1 MTIEVFVPTPLYLIE
16 GTGPYAIPHPYD
28 RGAIVVS
35 IVTTRQVIPLDHDDY
50 TTTPEAGTTGGDL
63 FLSDIA
69 AALHEGQRLLIERL
83 TTDEQGWRGLLGERE
98 RGLERQMDIH
108 TMAIQEVR
116 RHAGLSLKS
125 LTPLPPIVPDD
136 GRVLMFEGDAIVGGP
151 TADQIE
157 QAGNHASQA
166 DRSAADAA
174 LSAARA
180 VKAAEDTAVLVPV
193 NPRSFG
199 ARGDWSPDNVTDDTA
214 AIRAALAVGGVIRF
228 SRGIYRVSQLAIPLD
243 NTTIELTE
251 GAVLFLD
258 GPANEAG
265 LTTQGA
271 AGPQRLMTVNGL
283 RGDRNITIDDASGI
297 APGDLIRVYSTAEV
311 QFNQPMAGELQ
322 YVRSVSGNTITL
334 QDGLFANYLMSDTAA
349 VRRITPRRN
358 ITIQG
363 AGEIRGNGAQRN
375 LIEFNFSEN
384 VQVKGITIRNGYT
397 AAISFRTVAHWRVA
411 DCMIRDTIS
420 PDQGYA
426 VVLEECVQWGSMTGC
441 TVTNAGT
448 GFDIGGSSSR
458 FGHSRFWS
466 VIGNSF
472 YGCHRRGISTH
483 EAGPNGII
491 AYNHVQC
498 RAGIEGDAGRG
509 IWTRSGDII
518 IMGNTVMNASGPTAD
533 SAAIQATVRSYD
545 SGVQIIGNQVLYP
558 RIQGI
563 RLDHTGQGASQGTPL
578 EAIVSGNIV
587 RNGLTQGIVIATG
600 EIGEDNASFPDWEMV
615 SVTDNTVNGQ
625 PGAALSILIRQ
636 GNIKVLQVHNNRF
649 AVPLSQD
656 CVQIASQGGVIR
668 AFHASGNYLRGNR
681 GFRATS
687 AAPVPPGNG
696 WFTGNFIESVAG
708 AFTFIDAGD
717 RANNKERVAA

>member
-1 MTIEVFVPTPLYLIE
+1 MLPNGDRSTARKPIDKRDLRAAFLAQEDRVDE
-16 GTGPYAIPHPYD
+16 AAGYAQQAVQAAEYA
-28 RGAIVVS
+28 R
-35 IVTTRQVIPLDHDDY
+35 
-50 TTTPEAGTTGGDL
+50 E
-63 FLSDIA
+63 IA
-69 AALHEGQRLLIERL
+69 P
-83 TTDEQGWRGLLGERE
+83 
-98 RGLERQMDIH
+98 
-108 TMAIQEVR
+108 
-116 RHAGLSLKS
+116 
-125 LTPLPPIVPDD
+125 LTPTL
-136 GRVLMFEGDAIVGGP
+136 
-151 TADQIE
+151 
-157 QAGNHASQA
+157 
-166 DRSAADAA
+166 
-174 LSAARA
+174 
-180 VKAAEDTAVLVPV
+180 
-193 NPRSFG
+193 FG
-199 ARGDWSPDNVTDDTA
+199 AVGDGVADDTA
-214 AIRAALAVGGVIRF
+214 AVQEALNTSNDVMIGPGT
-228 SRGIYRVSQLAIPLD
+228 YRVSQINIPLD
-243 NTTIELTE
+243 GTTLRLDK

-265 LTTQGA
+265 LTTLGA

-297 APGDLIRVYSTAEV
+297 VPGDLLRVYSTATV
-311 QFNQPMAGELQ
+311 QFNQPMSGELQ
-322 YVRSVSGNTITL
+322 YVRSVSGNVITL
-334 QDGLFANYLMSDTAA
+334 QDGLFADYLMSDTAA
-349 VRRITPRRN
+349 IRKITPRKN

-363 AGEIRGNGAQRN
+363 AGEIRGNGTQRN

-411 DCMIRDTIS
+411 DCFIKDTLS
-420 PDQGYA
+420 PDQGYG

-491 AYNHVQC
+491 AFNHVQC
-498 RAGIEGDAGRG
+498 RAGIEGNAGRG

-518 IMGNTVMNASGPTAD
+518 IMGNTVLNASGPTAD

-545 SGVQIIGNQVLYP
+545 SGVQIIGNQVLYS

-563 RLDHTGQGASQGTPL
+563 RLDHTGQNASLGTAL
-578 EAIVSGNIV
+578 ETIVSGNVV

-600 EIGEDNASFPDWEMV
+600 ETGVDNPSFPDWEMV
-615 SVTDNTVNGQ
+615 SITDNTVHGQ
-625 PGAALSILIRQ
+625 PGAALSVLIRQ
-636 GNIKVLQVHNNRF
+636 GNIKVLQIHNNRF

-656 CVQIASQGGVIR
+656 CVQIASQGGVIL

-687 AAPVPPGNG
+687 ATPIPAGNA
-696 WFTGNFIESVAG
+696 WITGNFIESVAG
-708 AFTFIDAGD
+708 AFTFIDVAD
-717 RANNKERVAA
+717 LANNKEKVVS

>member
-1 MTIEVFVPTPLYLIE
+1 MTIEVFEPTPLYLIK
-16 GTGPYAIPHPYD
+16 GTGPYAILHPYD
-28 RGAIVVS
+28 RGAIVAS
-35 IVTTRQVIPLDHDDY
+35 IVTTRQVIPLDLDDY
-50 TTTPEAGTTGGDL
+50 TMTPEAGAARGDL

-69 AALHEGQRLLIERL
+69 AALHDGQRLLIERL
-83 TTDEQGWRGLLGERE
+83 TTDEQGWQGLLGERE

-116 RHAGLSLKS
+116 RQAGLSLKS
-125 LTPLPPIVPDD
+125 VTPLPPIVPEN
-136 GRVLMFEGDAIVGGP
+136 GRVLMFDDEAIVGGP
-151 TADQIE
+151 TARQIE
-157 QAGNHASQA
+157 EAENYAGQA
-166 DRSAADAA
+166 DQSAAWAA
-174 LSAARA
+174 LSAAA
-180 VKAAEDTAVLVPV
+180 ATKAAEDTAGLVPID
-193 NPRSFG
+193 PRSFG
-199 ARGDWSPDNVTDDTA
+199 ASGDGLNDDTA
-214 AIRAALAVGGVIRF
+214 AVSAAFSVGGVIKF
-228 SRGIYRVSQLAIPLD
+228 KRGIYRVSQLAIPLD

-265 LTTQGA
+265 LTTLGA

-283 RGDRNITIDDASGI
+283 RGDRNITIEDATGI
-297 APGDLIRVYSTAEV
+297 APGDMLRVYSTAKV

-322 YVRSVSGNTITL
+322 YVRSVSGNVITL

-349 VRRITPRRN
+349 IRKITPRKN

-363 AGEIRGNGAQRN
+363 AGEIRGNGTQRN

-411 DCMIRDTIS
+411 DCFIKDTLS
-420 PDQGYA
+420 PDQGYG

-448 GFDIGGSSSR
+448 GFDIGGSSTR

-491 AYNHVQC
+491 AFNHVQC

-518 IMGNTVMNASGPTAD
+518 IMGNTVMNASGPTAE
-533 SAAIQATVRSYD
+533 SAAIQVTVRSYD
-545 SGVQIIGNQVLYP
+545 SGAQVIGNQVLYS

-563 RLDHTGQGASQGTPL
+563 RLDISGDGSQNATL
-578 EAIVSGNIV
+578 RELIVSGNIV
-587 RNGLTQGIVIATG
+587 RDGGTQGIYVQTG
-600 EIGEDNASFPDWEMV
+600 GIPGETYARDWD
-615 SVTDNTVNGQ
+615 SISITDNTVNGQ
-625 PGAALSILIRQ
+625 PGAALIINLLKQ
-636 GNIKVLQVHNNRF
+636 GIKSFTLSNNRF
-649 AVPLSQD
+649 TVPLSQE
-656 CVQIASQGGVIR
+656 CVLIASDAGTIKSFL
-668 AFHASGNYLRGNR
+668 ATSNYLRGNR

-687 AAPVPPGNG
+687 ATPVPPGNG
-696 WFTGNFIESVAG
+696 WFVGNFIDHVTG

-717 RANNKERVAA
+717 RANNKERLAA